1 MNADRNVI
9 NQMRAITI
17 SREYGSGGGEIAR
30 RLAERLEWRLVDHE
44 VVVRVAHE
52 LGITVEEA
60 TARDERVESLATRIL
75 ASMPLAA
82 PIGYVEPGLALSMNS
97 QLYREALVHVVQGAA
112 ETGHVVIVGRGSQV
126 VLANRRDVLHVRIVA
141 PLELRIPYV
150 MKREGLD
157 YNTARSRIQVKDQ
170 DRHRFLQEEYH
181 HRPDETALYDIVLN
195 TGAFDLDT
203 AVEFIVLALQRKAE
217 RLSLPAD
224 QLGPGA
230 GLTRYPGRPSDIR
243 PPQ

>member
-1 MNADRNVI
+1 
-9 NQMRAITI
+9 
-17 SREYGSGGGEIAR
+17 
-30 RLAERLEWRLVDHE
+30 
-44 VVVRVAHE
+44 
-52 LGITVEEA
+52 
-60 TARDERVESLATRIL
+60 
-75 ASMPLAA
+75 
-82 PIGYVEPGLALSMNS
+82 
-97 QLYREALVHVVQGAA
+97 VQGAA

-203 AVEFIVLALQRKAE
+203 AVEFILLALQRKAE